1 MIRIVGVDLPKNKR
15 IEISLTYIYGIGKSK
30 AIEILEQLNI
40 NHNIKTNELNDEQV
54 VLIRQILSNNYQVE
68 GDLKRME
75 SMNIKRLM
83 TIGSYKG
90 KRHQLGLPLRGQ
102 NTRTNARTK
111 RGIKKTMAGKKK
123 APRK

>member
-1 MIRIVGVDLPKNKR
+1 MVRIVGVDLPKNKR

-40 NHNIKTNELNDEQV
+40 NHNIKTNELNDEQI

-111 RGIKKTMAGKKK
+111 RGIKRTMAGKKK

>member
-40 NHNIKTNELNDEQV
+40 NRNIKTNELNDEQI

-68 GDLKRME
+68 GDLKRIE

>member
-40 NHNIKTNELNDEQV
+40 NRNIKTNELNDEQI
-54 VLIRQILSNNYQVE
+54 VLVRQILSNNYQVE

>member
-1 MIRIVGVDLPKNKR
+1 MVRIVGVDLPKNKR

-40 NHNIKTNELNDEQV
+40 NRCIKTNELNDEQI

-68 GDLKRME
+68 GDLKRIE

>member
-1 MIRIVGVDLPKNKR
+1 MTRIVGVDLPKNKR

-30 AIEILEQLNI
+30 AIEILAQLKI
-40 NHNIKTNELNDEQV
+40 HRNIKTHELKDEQV
-54 VLIRQILSNNYQVE
+54 VLIRQILNNHYQVE
-68 GDLKRME
+68 GDLKRVE

-83 TIGSYKG
+83 TISSYRG